1 MLKIKNKLLCI
12 ALIAFSSFA
21 YADIRVPA
29 GESIQPYFNVAAGQ
43 KLIISGGSYST
54 NGLTCVNDVE
64 IVSDGKVTITTTSNA
79 PIFNLSGCNNVS
91 LRGNFELVGN
101 GSSYTTHPSSQIVD
115 GGQSGIYLN
124 NSTDISIDG
133 NIEIRNMRG
142 SGIRAENTT
151 LTSPSVWHPNITI
164 SGIYAHDNYHG
175 IRTYNKAEYIIISN
189 SLMSRNLFGFF
200 IDSGNITVSNSIATD
215 NSNGVALRNG
225 VNGGHGS
232 FTGLLANHNYYNLS
246 VSGVS
251 VGHSFV
257 GCFFLSDQSGLS
269 AGAIQIINSKGINL
283 IGGQIGSNITV
294 DATSQLSLQSNY
306 IRTTLSN
313 INVSTG
319 AVLISKGNFTE
330 TGLWAG
336 NN

>member
-1 MLKIKNKLLCI
+1 MLKIKNKLLSI

-29 GESIQPYFNVAAGQ
+29 GESIQPYLNAAAGQ
-43 KLIISGGSYST
+43 KLIISGGSYT
-54 NGLTCVNDVE
+54 TTGLTCINDVE
-64 IVSDGKVTITTTSNA
+64 IVSDGKVTISTTSNA

-115 GGQSGIYLN
+115 NGQAGIYLN
-124 NSTDISIDG
+124 NSTDIAIEG

-142 SGIRAENTT
+142 SGIRAENTV

-175 IRTYNKAEYIIISN
+175 IRTHNKAEYIIISN

-246 VSGVS
+246 ASGVS

-257 GCFFLSDQSGLS
+257 GCFFLANQSGGGAGRIQVLS
-269 AGAIQIINSKGINL
+269 SKGINL
-283 IGGQIGSNITV
+283 VGGHLGSVITT
-294 DATSQLSLQSNY
+294 DAGSIVSVQSNY
-306 IRTTLSN
+306 IYPSLSGF
-313 INVSTG
+313 SG
-319 AVLISKGNFTE
+319 AGSWISKNNFDD
-330 TGLWAG
+330 TGLWSD